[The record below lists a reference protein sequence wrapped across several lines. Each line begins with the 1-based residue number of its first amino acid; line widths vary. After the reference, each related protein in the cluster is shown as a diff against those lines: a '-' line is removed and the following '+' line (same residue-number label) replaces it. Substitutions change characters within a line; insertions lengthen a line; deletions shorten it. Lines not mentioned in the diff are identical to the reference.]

1 MNQAL
6 EWLADQLEEY
16 GIYIKQLKVYSE
28 AQEMQ
33 TKQLTDEMKR
43 AYKYGQSNSEMMEAG
58 LERDEVEEYANFRM
72 LTITKNK

>member
-33 TKQLTDEMKR
+33 TQQLTDEMKR
-43 AYKYGQSNSEMMEAG
+43 AYKYGQSNAEMMESG
-58 LERDEVEEYANFRM
+58 LERDEVEEYVNFRM